1 MQVWLEL
8 VQAAYVWLVYIKE
21 RERERETETVG
32 KREDEMLNTFI

>member
-21 RERERETETVG
+21 RERETETVG